1 MPIAICS
8 QMFIFQLRL
17 CFFSYVASC
26 IRQNCIDLRS
36 FFLLRWQNES
46 SANERRVNTIQKNK
60 AKNIKK
66 LSTILNKS
74 MAPLLEEL
82 KMTSSD
88 AHKHFSLQRK
98 HTF

>member
-1 MPIAICS
+1 M
-8 QMFIFQLRL
+8 
-17 CFFSYVASC
+17 
-26 IRQNCIDLRS
+26 
-36 FFLLRWQNES
+36 
-46 SANERRVNTIQKNK
+46 QKNK

-66 LSTILNKS
+66 LSTILNKN

-88 AHKHFSLQRK
+88 AHKHVSLQRN